1 MNPDEI
7 AASSLW
13 TQWLG
18 LGVSLVVGGVGIYF
32 ARLAHITSRLSR
44 DNQERSTLTA
54 ADALGLLPSP
64 SVIPSIIWSISPAG
78 GESFSLV
85 NRGHET
91 AYDVNVDGLTELD
104 KKRLTVTNPTPSLEP
119 FAALT
124 FVLVSRLSL
133 SGPANLVVK
142 HSTEPGG
149 TRIGNVLVV
158 HAP

>member
-54 ADALGLLPSP
+54 ADAPGILPSP
-64 SVIPSIIWSISPAG
+64 SVVPSIAWSISPTT
-78 GESFSLV
+78 GESYSLV
-85 NRGHET
+85 NRGFET
-91 AYDVNVDGLTELD
+91 AYDVTVDGLTELD
-104 KKRLTVTNPTPSLEP
+104 KKRLTVDNPTPSLEP
-119 FAALT
+119 FAALA
-124 FVLVSRLSL
+124 FVLVSRFSL